1 MAAAPM
7 IERTPLL
14 DDCQTILDQV
24 AKDLDIAVDQVTA
37 EALMAGVQKVWGGT
51 RQYIPVAGRESRDDA
66 IRAAFNGTN
75 HQELARQFDLSLRRI
90 YEILARR

>member
-1 MAAAPM
+1 MTDRP
-7 IERTPLL
+7 PLL
-14 DDCQTILDQV
+14 DDCQAILDEV
-24 AKDLDIAVDQVTA
+24 AKALDAAVRDVTA
-37 EALMAGVQKVWGGT
+37 EALMAGVQAVWGGT